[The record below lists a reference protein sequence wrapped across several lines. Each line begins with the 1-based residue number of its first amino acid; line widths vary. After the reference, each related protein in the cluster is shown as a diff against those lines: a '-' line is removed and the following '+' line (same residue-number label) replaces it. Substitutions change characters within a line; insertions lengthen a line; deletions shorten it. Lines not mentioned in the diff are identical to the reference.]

1 MKKSY
6 IYASISILCWSTVAV
21 VTKILLGSLN
31 SFQILWA
38 SSFFAGLFL
47 LIVNIANGNI
57 LKLKK
62 FKPKDYILAPLIAL
76 PGTFLYYVFYYNG
89 ADRMLASQAFIIN
102 YLWPMMSVIFACI
115 LLKERFTPRKIV
127 AIILSFLGVA
137 IVTGG
142 ELATFHLE
150 TVFGACLCIL
160 CAVSYGVFTALNQK
174 IHYEKFLSMMLGY
187 FATFLLTTIINLCNN
202 HLFIPDFTHTLG
214 FLWNGMFTMALANT
228 LWVIALQSGETAKI
242 SNLAYITPFLAL
254 VWTSLILKEP
264 FSIFSLLGL
273 TVIVLGI
280 LLQLKDKK
288 QG

>member
-21 VTKILLGSLN
+21 VTKILLGRLN
-31 SFQILWA
+31 SFQ
-38 SSFFAGLFL
+38 S
-47 LIVNIANGNI
+47 
-57 LKLKK
+57 
-62 FKPKDYILAPLIAL
+62 
-76 PGTFLYYVFYYNG
+76 
-89 ADRMLASQAFIIN
+89 
-102 YLWPMMSVIFACI
+102 
-115 LLKERFTPRKIV
+115 
-127 AIILSFLGVA
+127 
-137 IVTGG
+137 
-142 ELATFHLE
+142 
-150 TVFGACLCIL
+150 
-160 CAVSYGVFTALNQK
+160 
-174 IHYEKFLSMMLGY
+174 
-187 FATFLLTTIINLCNN
+187 NN

-273 TVIVLGI
+273 TVIVFGI